1 MRENARIERDDKWRE
16 DPGKRQPQGS
26 LWGVQWAAQPK
37 SDPFNVQCGQI
48 QRSTQL
54 IVQSNPGK
62 PFIVSARSDLAS
74 GEKQSFAD
82 LRARCY
88 RETKVSNLLV
98 WGAQQT
104 GSKEQRHAKFARSAT
119 VFLTGITKLINKVLC
134 SATGQQKAANICN
147 GAASLAGNGDRQGL
161 PQSNSTGSVQ
171 RGQTV
176 SRRRRGAG
184 DGRAADCLR
193 VLTAEAKIGPLHPCP
208 QPTPPRPR

>member
-1 MRENARIERDDKWRE
+1 MERT
-16 DPGKRQPQGS
+16 QGS
-26 LWGVQWAAQPK
+26 ASPKVHCGVFNGQLNPK
-37 SDPFNVQCGQI
+37 VTRSMFSVAKFNVQLNSSFKATPENLLLCLLVPTLRQVK
-48 QRSTQL
+48 S
-54 IVQSNPGK
+54 K
-62 PFIVSARSDLAS
+62 AS
-74 GEKQSFAD
+74 AD

-88 RETKVSNLLV
+88 REAKVSNLLV